1 MKFFRIID
9 SFDSP
14 ARWYL
19 GSPTGPDGS
28 AVDPRLFTEGR
39 RYDGGGLLYVPIKRG
54 SEPADFTLGAFDM
67 PIVKK
72 EVGELIETF
81 APKDVQR
88 IEVEVDDA
96 ESGYEAL
103 NVVRV
108 IKAVDENLS
117 EISWRIKS
125 EAGGRH
131 IKSYAGIGRLVL
143 DGASIAGAHVFR
155 LKHWELPLIIS
166 EAVKEALENNYTTGI
181 AFKELGLNK

>member
-14 ARWYL
+14 SRWYL

-67 PIVKK
+67 PVVKK
-72 EVGELIETF
+72 EVGELIEAF

-88 IEVEVDDA
+88 IKVVVGDT
-96 ESGYEAL
+96 ESDFEAL

-117 EISWRIKS
+117 EISWRIKG
-125 EAGGRH
+125 EKERTH

-143 DGASIAGAHVFR
+143 DSAPIAGAQVFR
-155 LKHWELPLIIS
+155 LKDWELPLIIS
-166 EAVKEALENNYTTGI
+166 GAVKEALENNYTTGI